1 MNGRPCRFTTWP
13 LAGSLALA
21 ACLVLL
27 AEAPAH
33 AQERETAPVTDAML
47 LDPDP
52 ADWINWRRTLD
63 GWGFR
68 CWYPVTTLQ

>member
-1 MNGRPCRFTTWP
+1 MNGRPRR
-13 LAGSLALA
+13 LAPWSVSGSVALA
-21 ACLVLL
+21 ACLVLP
-27 AEAPAH
+27 ADAPAQ
-33 AQERETAPVTDAML
+33 AQDRERAPVTDAML

-68 CWYPVTTLQ
+68 